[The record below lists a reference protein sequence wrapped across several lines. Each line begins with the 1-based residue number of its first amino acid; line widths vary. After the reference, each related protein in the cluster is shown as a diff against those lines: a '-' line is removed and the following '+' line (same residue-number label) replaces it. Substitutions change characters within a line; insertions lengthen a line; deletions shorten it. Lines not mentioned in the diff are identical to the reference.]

1 MSNYLIGLTG
11 GIASGKSV
19 LAQAFAARG
28 IVVAD
33 ADVVAREIV
42 EPGQPALAAVV
53 EQFGD
58 EILDAAGR
66 LPRAA
71 LRQRIFADASEKRTL
86 EAILHPLIRTRLREL
101 CRAAPGVYAI
111 AVIPLLAEGGGRTH
125 YPWLNRILVVDVPA
139 EIQKQR
145 LLQRD
150 DIDAALAEQMIAAQ
164 ATRAQRLA
172 IADDVVVN
180 NSTLTDLQAAVDEL
194 DARYR
199 ALAGE
204 ALPPL
209 TGEGLGWGCA
219 GAGVV
224 DE

>member
-1 MSNYLIGLTG
+1 MSDYLIGLTG

-28 IVVAD
+28 VVVAD
-33 ADVVAREIV
+33 ADMVAREIV

-58 EILDAAGR
+58 EILDATGHLNR
-66 LPRAA
+66 TA
-71 LRQRIFADASEKRTL
+71 LRQRIFTNVGEKRAL

-101 CRAAPGVYAI
+101 CNAVPGVYAI
-111 AVIPLLAEGGGRTH
+111 AAIPLLAEGGGRTH
-125 YPWLNRILVVDVPA
+125 YPWLDRILVVDVPA
-139 EIQKQR
+139 RMQKQR

-150 DIDAALAEQMIAAQ
+150 GIDAALAEQMIAAQ

-172 IADDVVVN
+172 IADDIVVN
-180 NSTLTDLQAAVDEL
+180 NGTLADLQATADEL

-199 ALAGE
+199 ALAGM
-204 ALPPL
+204 ANL
-209 TGEGLGWGCA
+209 
-219 GAGVV
+219 
-224 DE
+224 